1 MALRVGV
8 RTAQRTA
15 TRAAVLPSK
24 QARVQAGL
32 RDFSTAPRSI
42 SLQSQRPAPA
52 PAPAPALAISIAS
65 AISQKRCISE
75 RPDGRG
81 KIYEFE
87 DILDVL
93 ESPSDSRL
101 LIDVREP
108 HEFGKDSIPTAIN
121 LPITSRPDALLLA
134 PDDFQ
139 DQFGFQKPP
148 TGKEVIFFCKA
159 GVRSRAAASI
169 ARQAGYTNVGEYPG
183 SWNDWQANGGPSTHS
198 PPEAGGV
205 GERAGPVGETAFVDG
220 KTSGVEH
227 TADGV
232 VKPPPGGLAGKQ

>member
-1 MALRVGV
+1 LEN
-8 RTAQRTA
+8 
-15 TRAAVLPSK
+15 PSN
-24 QARVQAGL
+24 
-32 RDFSTAPRSI
+32 
-42 SLQSQRPAPA
+42 
-52 PAPAPALAISIAS
+52 
-65 AISQKRCISE
+65 
-75 RPDGRG
+75 
-81 KIYEFE
+81 
-87 DILDVL
+87 
-93 ESPSDSRL
+93 SRL

-121 LPITSRPDALLLA
+121 LPITSHPDALLLA

-169 ARQAGYTNVGEYPG
+169 AKQAGYTNVGEYPG
-183 SWNDWQANGGPSTHS
+183 SWNDWVANGGPGTHS

-205 GERAGPVGETAFVDG
+205 GERTGPVGETAFVDG